1 MTTMVLNNKEFEIL
15 DDYLRSVGQFLT
27 LPRKIILDTFLKVDG
42 HVSVKDLCKEV
53 KKKDS
58 QISPATVYRTM
69 KLLVES
75 GIASENEFADD
86 RKLFEKTLG
95 KEHHD
100 HMFCTLCKKVSEF
113 HNESIE
119 KLQEEVAQE
128 HLFEITHHR
137 MTLFGVCDEC
147 H

>member
-1 MTTMVLNNKEFEIL
+1 MEIMVFNNKEFDIL
-15 DDYLRSVGQFLT
+15 DDYLRSIGHFLT
-27 LPRKIILDTFLKVDG
+27 YPRKIILETFLQVGG
-42 HVSVKDLCKEV
+42 HVSVKDLCKEI

-86 RKLFEKTLG
+86 KKLFEKIYG

-100 HMFCTLCKKVSEF
+100 HMFCTNCKKVSEF
-113 HNESIE
+113 HNKTIE
-119 KLQEEVAQE
+119 KLQKEVAHE
-128 HLFEITHHR
+128 HSFVITRHR
-137 MTLFGVCDEC
+137 MTLFGLCNEC

>member
-1 MTTMVLNNKEFEIL
+1 MGIMVFNNKEFDLL

-27 LPRKIILDTFLKVDG
+27 HPRKIILESFLKVEG
-42 HVSVKDLCKEV
+42 HISVKDLCKEV
-53 KKKDS
+53 KKEDS

-86 RKLFEKTLG
+86 RKLFEKIYG

-100 HMFCTLCKKVSEF
+100 HMFCTHCKKVSEF
-113 HNESIE
+113 HNKSIE
-119 KLQEEVAQE
+119 RLQEEVAQE
-128 HLFEITHHR
+128 HSFEIKNHR
-137 MTLFGVCDEC
+137 MTLFGLCKEC
-147 H
+147 Q

>member
-1 MTTMVLNNKEFEIL
+1 MEIMVFNNKEFDLL

-27 LPRKIILDTFLKVDG
+27 RPRKIILETFLQVDG
-42 HVSVKDLCKEV
+42 HVSVKNLCKEV

-86 RKLFEKTLG
+86 RKIFEKIHG

-100 HMFCTLCKKVSEF
+100 HMFCTHCKKISEF
-113 HNESIE
+113 HNETIE

-128 HLFEITHHR
+128 YLFEITSHR
-137 MTLFGVCDEC
+137 MTLFGVCNEC
-147 H
+147 N